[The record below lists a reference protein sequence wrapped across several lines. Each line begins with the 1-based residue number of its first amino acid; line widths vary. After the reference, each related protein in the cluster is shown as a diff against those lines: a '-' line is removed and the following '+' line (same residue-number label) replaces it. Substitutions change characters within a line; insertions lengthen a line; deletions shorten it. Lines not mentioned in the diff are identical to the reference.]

1 MDVGWNRKTVESD
14 MERST
19 RRLASLSPPAANAP
33 KSWAAMLV
41 RRRTGPL
48 RRRRNDAQRA
58 LTVLSV
64 RTSRIVTMSFRAI
77 AVRVMIASPSDV
89 PAARDSVERA
99 LHDWN
104 QTNAHNRGIVLMPWR
119 WESSS
124 VPMMGVPAQGTINA
138 QGLDQADIVFVLF
151 GTKLGTETETA
162 LSGTVEEL
170 VRASEQGK
178 PVHVY
183 FSQEP
188 VDPGSIDIEQLNSLR
203 AYKSSLEGLYSEFAN
218 ESELVVH
225 VWRAVE
231 HDLGVLNLE
240 STPSSGG
247 GTAVEDVAWSLDH
260 KRERELTGYSKQGKP
275 QYTTRHELVVTNRGK
290 STATGVTFAA
300 APEGTSMHLG
310 VGSNP
315 TDIYPGQSKTLPVM
329 FTLGGAEPKL
339 CISWIENG
347 EPQSAELFVN

>member
-1 MDVGWNRKTVESD
+1 
-14 MERST
+14 
-19 RRLASLSPPAANAP
+19 
-33 KSWAAMLV
+33 
-41 RRRTGPL
+41 
-48 RRRRNDAQRA
+48 
-58 LTVLSV
+58 
-64 RTSRIVTMSFRAI
+64 MSFGAT

-89 PAARDSVERA
+89 PTARDSVERA

-104 QTNAHNRGIVLMPWR
+104 QANAHNRGIVLMPWR

-124 VPMMGVPAQGTINA
+124 VPMMGRPAQSTINA
-138 QGLDQADIVFVLF
+138 QGLDQADIIFVLF
-151 GTKLGTETETA
+151 GTKIGTQTEAA

-170 VRASEQGK
+170 VRASELGK

-188 VDPGSIDIEQLNSLR
+188 VDPASIDTGQLNLLRTYKASLD
-203 AYKSSLEGLYSEFAN
+203 GLYSEFTN

-231 HDLGVLNLE
+231 HDLGALDLQATSPSG
-240 STPSSGG
+240 ST
-247 GTAVEDVAWSLDH
+247 VKDVAWSLDH
-260 KRERELTGYSKQGKP
+260 ERERELKGYSNDGKP

-300 APEGTSMHLG
+300 APEGSSMHLN

-315 TDIYPGQSKTLPVM
+315 TDVYSGQSKRLPVM
-329 FTLGGAEPKL
+329 FMMGGEEPKL
-339 CISWIENG
+339 LISWTEHG
-347 EPQSAELFVN
+347 ETQSVELFIV